1 MQCEKVSVARD
12 DVRCAP
18 AHTKFEELIVLR
30 ITTGCNSNFNLNPFR
45 LTRQSSQKASDIFLI
60 DVSKELFPPEDF
72 IQFGKRRKG
81 KQYLPSLQS
90 QFECMTRLRI
100 GQEQSTNQ
108 NVRIE
113 NAAQLRA
120 LEERIQNFRRK
131 PPVLRL
137 PPGVLE
143 HLL

>member
-12 DVRCAP
+12 DVRGAP
-18 AHTKFEELIVLR
+18 AHSKFEELIVLR
-30 ITTGCNSNFNLNPFR
+30 ITTGCNSYFNLNPLR

-60 DVSKELFPPEDF
+60 DVSKEFFPPEDF

-81 KQYLPSLQS
+81 KQHLPFLQS

-137 PPGVLE
+137 APGVLE